1 MTAPHASSQRRSM
14 IGKLHVAKNQLAMA
28 EDDYRALLQR
38 SAGVMSAAEADIAG
52 LDRALKAMEGLGW
65 KALPPTRRKSGKSSS
80 TRRPAD
86 HPVARKAR
94 ALWISLWQLGA
105 IDNASEQALE
115 AFAKRQLGC
124 TALQWADQSQCDRL
138 IEALKA
144 IAIRHGWKATGS
156 IAVLKRDLCRAILA
170 RLVEIGHVPAQWSL
184 KDAMFRLFGEEDF
197 RELDVEHL
205 TRAAGEL
212 GRMLREHQPSKGAA
226 A

>member
-1 MTAPHASSQRRSM
+1 MTAASHASSQRRSM
-14 IGKLHVAKNQLAMA
+14 IGKLHVAKTQLGMA

-38 SAGVMSAAEADIAG
+38 SAGVMSAADADIAG

-65 KALPPTRRKSGKSSS
+65 KALPPTRRKDGKGIA

-105 IDNASEQALE
+105 IENASEQALE

-138 IEALKA
+138 IEALTA
-144 IAIRHGWKATGS
+144 MALRHGWQATGS
-156 IAVLKRDLCRAILA
+156 IAVLKRGLCRAILA
-170 RLVEIGHVPAQWSL
+170 KLVTMGHVPAHWSL
-184 KDAMFRLFGEEDF
+184 ADAMFRLFGEEDF

-212 GRMLREHQPSKGAA
+212 GRLLREHAPQGVAA
-226 A
+226 